1 MLLPDFSPSG
11 QAFDLIDAFLAQLDK
26 KPSKILNDE
35 DRIGETE
42 WRLCAQCLVLLLRLG
57 LQDAKLQHTHSKLAG
72 ALKSTASCASHAIL
86 QSPLLAAGLLSA
98 LVPLIAAP
106 ASAAASAPAAASAL
120 ATSKTDS
127 PLPHRPAATDGV
139 EPQALIETTLRI
151 TISLAP
157 ATRAR
162 EHDSVGPLISA
173 LAKLL
178 PPPAP
183 DAVRL
188 LAASALRTLVTQDE
202 STRCAVVS
210 TPPALAN
217 LVHASEPAS
226 SEPPSPLVEEA
237 VRALCEVAGGEAAHE
252 VELTNAGAIR
262 LFLRI
267 AAGNGS
273 KDEAAAAT
281 PESES
286 GNSELAILSLE
297 ALANLADCAI
307 ARRAVVNDADG
318 IRMLSSHLIRNA
330 CERSYKS
337 AGWVLVSIAVD
348 PDLGEDAVEAGALPG
363 LVAYASS
370 VDDRLREEAAWALA
384 NLSSVPSNAAAMAE
398 PSVLSAL
405 LTLVGTGGAQPKV
418 GMQAVWAVANLA
430 VHEPLKRSLG
440 EQGAVTALMEQ
451 IELRLGGG
459 DVSMSSG
466 ENGGSPTGAAIEPA
480 RVVLPGG
487 SSGTEDDD
495 AEAEDLA
502 RNTLQQSMRAI
513 ANLAVDTQNRPRIL
527 AAGADGLAT
536 VVRAASVGGFA
547 ALKEVSAR
555 CLVNLSFDTIT
566 VSRFVEMGGIDVVC
580 DKLILQD
587 EGSAKIQQEAVLI
600 ALNVSTRMPQALVAD
615 HHLEALMGL
624 LQPEFTAP
632 EVQERVTRL
641 LYNLSGDGMPSKLA
655 LFKHGALN
663 RLHTLV
669 AHADVTESVRAA
681 ATEVLQVL
689 GSVLTPTSRRALVQ
703 ASLLPKNDELE
714 YKSTTRERRV
724 VDRGWS
730 TRGAAP
736 VRSSPLAGNGPR
748 GFVARPIAVGD
759 ESD

>member
-1 MLLPDFSPSG
+1 M
-11 QAFDLIDAFLAQLDK
+11 
-26 KPSKILNDE
+26 
-35 DRIGETE
+35 
-42 WRLCAQCLVLLLRLG
+42 
-57 LQDAKLQHTHSKLAG
+57 
-72 ALKSTASCASHAIL
+72 
-86 QSPLLAAGLLSA
+86 
-98 LVPLIAAP
+98 
-106 ASAAASAPAAASAL
+106 
-120 ATSKTDS
+120 
-127 PLPHRPAATDGV
+127 
-139 EPQALIETTLRI
+139 
-151 TISLAP
+151 
-157 ATRAR
+157 
-162 EHDSVGPLISA
+162 
-173 LAKLL
+173 
-178 PPPAP
+178 
-183 DAVRL
+183 
-188 LAASALRTLVTQDE
+188 
-202 STRCAVVS
+202 
-210 TPPALAN
+210 
-217 LVHASEPAS
+217 
-226 SEPPSPLVEEA
+226 
-237 VRALCEVAGGEAAHE
+237 
-252 VELTNAGAIR
+252 
-262 LFLRI
+262 
-267 AAGNGS
+267 
-273 KDEAAAAT
+273 
-281 PESES
+281 
-286 GNSELAILSLE
+286 
-297 ALANLADCAI
+297 
-307 ARRAVVNDADG
+307 
-318 IRMLSSHLIRNA
+318 
-330 CERSYKS
+330 
-337 AGWVLVSIAVD
+337 SIAVD

-370 VDDRLREEAAWALA
+370 DDDRLREEAAWALA

-487 SSGTEDDD
+487 
-495 AEAEDLA
+495 
-502 RNTLQQSMRAI
+502 
-513 ANLAVDTQNRPRIL
+513 
-527 AAGADGLAT
+527 AAGQRTTTRRRRTSRATHCSSRCARSPTSPSTRRTARASSPPAPTAAT